1 MATITAS
8 WHLLHLASTLFAPHS
23 NNLKLFPA
31 LIFYCG
37 SSTIYHPP
45 SAIPSYFHRN
55 LLTIRIT
62 HGSLLNNRHQK
73 YFSSDFWSGDPI
85 LCKADIFHTDIKW
98 SWYKSEYIKKFS
110 VSVVFHAMAPWTLQT
125 QRFYISFTPQL
136 KSLRGLP
143 TVLMIVILLWWISF
157 DL

>member
-37 SSTIYHPP
+37 SSTIHHPP
-45 SAIPSYFHRN
+45 STIPSYFHRN

-62 HGSLLNNRHQK
+62 HGSLLNKWHQK
-73 YFSSDFWSGDPI
+73 YFSSDFWSGDSI

-98 SWYKSEYIKKFS
+98 SWYKSESRNSQSQSCSMPRLPRHCRHKD
-110 VSVVFHAMAPWTLQT
+110 
-125 QRFYISFTPQL
+125 FTFLSHLSWKASEGCQL
-136 KSLRGLP
+136 
-143 TVLMIVILLWWISF
+143 F
-157 DL
+157 